1 MMAQVTAAMG
11 DAVTRV
17 VRGRC
22 VAFGAREASMM
33 MMMMM
38 MMMMCVASRGWLTRR
53 ASDVGG

>member
-1 MMAQVTAAMG
+1 MMARVTAAMG

-38 MMMMCVASRGWLTRR
+38 MMMCVASRGWLTRR

>member
-1 MMAQVTAAMG
+1 MMAQVTGAMG

-33 MMMMM
+33 MMMK

>member
-1 MMAQVTAAMG
+1 MMARVMRAMG
-11 DAVTRV
+11 GAVTRV

-33 MMMMM
+33 MMMMCVCV
-38 MMMMCVASRGWLTRR
+38 CVASRGWLTRR

>member
-1 MMAQVTAAMG
+1 MMAQVTGAMG

-38 MMMMCVASRGWLTRR
+38 MMMCVASRGWLTRR